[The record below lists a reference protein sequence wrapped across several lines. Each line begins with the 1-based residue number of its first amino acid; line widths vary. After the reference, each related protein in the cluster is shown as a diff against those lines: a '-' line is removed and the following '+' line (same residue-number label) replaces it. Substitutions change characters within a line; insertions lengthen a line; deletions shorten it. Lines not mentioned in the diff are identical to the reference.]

1 MKTKARLQQ
10 LWKAYF
16 SIFLLTFHP
25 ETALCRPSIRNVDS
39 ENNNNVHHPDAKGS
53 PSSQVRPIYDLRNV
67 GPTEI
72 YTMRGNRKLLKNND
86 TLLLFSN
93 KDFIN
98 FMSNDVDFIDDASD
112 DDTPTH
118 HDDVV
123 TLDVIENQEG
133 SSEKRHQ
140 VVPFTDRNLVRKR
153 RQPEPHKPHR
163 RRRKKHRLVLKARD
177 RNHLSEGEEELKDRR
192 HRFLIKSDSPGYVI
206 TSASEVKKDWCRTIP
221 LRQKV
226 SEPKCRSTVIKNN
239 FCYGQCNSF
248 FIPHTGRTDN
258 KVAFQSCAFCK
269 PYKQHWGNVTLN
281 CPGRNPPMIQKTV
294 LFVESCRC
302 ITEVFQ

>member
-1 MKTKARLQQ
+1 MKTKAQIEQ
-10 LWKAYF
+10 LWKALF

-25 ETALCRPSIRNVDS
+25 ETAFCRPSYRNVDS
-39 ENNNNVHHPDAKGS
+39 ENKLNHPVAKGH
-53 PSSQVRPIYDLRNV
+53 PSQVRPVYDLRNV

-72 YTMRGNRKLLKNND
+72 YTMRGNRKLKNND

-98 FMSNDVDFIDDASD
+98 FMSNDVDFISDIDDADDDDASTQD
-112 DDTPTH
+112 G
-118 HDDVV
+118 DVI
-123 TLDVIENQEG
+123 LDVIENHEG
-133 SSEKRHQ
+133 SPQRHQ

-153 RQPEPHKPHR
+153 RQPEPQKAHR
-163 RRRKKHRLVLKARD
+163 RRRRKHRLVLKARD
-177 RNHLSEGEEELKDRR
+177 RNHLSDGKEELKDRR

-269 PYKQHWGNVTLN
+269 PFKQHWGNVTLN
-281 CPGRNPPMIQKTV
+281 CPGRNPPVIQKTV

-302 ITEVFQ
+302 ITEVLQ